1 MIEKYNRY
9 DRHLN
14 QRALEKKSRVKAAH
28 IQRKAESNEKS
39 LSWAE
44 FELQEMAGAQLG
56 IISSVRDKR
65 IMVMCNDQSW
75 DAILAVAIPAKLGTR
90 LVVGDRVFFT
100 TLENSTS
107 VVIEARQPRVSVLS
121 RFKGERHRVSVLAQD
136 EQIIGANIDR
146 AVIVV
151 AKKHPAF
158 HPRFVDRYLV
168 ICENGGIAPLV
179 CMNKS
184 DLSDEDIPAL
194 EWYRSAGIPVIE
206 TSVTTKQGID
216 ALKKHITGKT
226 IVFVGNSGVG
236 KSSLVNAILG
246 AQLETKEV
254 SLKTGKGRHTTTA
267 SSLYHWSHDSYV
279 IDTPGIRSLGV
290 FHIDKLDLQ
299 GGFPEFKD
307 YVNGCQYSDCSHSHE
322 PICGVRQ
329 AVDDGHINQYRYE
342 SYTRMLDE

>member
-1 MIEKYNRY
+1 MAERHNRY

-28 IQRKAESNEKS
+28 IRRKAESEES
-39 LSWAE
+39 GVTWTD
-44 FELQEMAGAQLG
+44 FESQSVEGAQLC
-56 IISSVRDKR
+56 IVSSVRDKR
-65 IMVMCNDQSW
+65 ITVMYHDK
-75 DAILAVAIPAKLGTR
+75 ILDVTLAETLPAKLGNR
-90 LVVGDRVFFT
+90 LVVGDEVFCM
-100 TLENSTS
+100 LSEDGVSG
-107 VVIEARQPRVSVLS
+107 IIQARQSRTSVLS

-136 EQIIGANIDR
+136 EQIIGANIDM

-168 ICENGGIAPLV
+168 ICENGGITPLV

-184 DLSDEDIPAL
+184 DLSDENIPAI

-206 TSVTTKQGID
+206 TSTTTGQGIE
-216 ALKKHITGKT
+216 ALKKHIEGKM

-236 KSSLVNAILG
+236 KSSLVNVILG

-254 SLKTGKGRHTTTA
+254 SSKTGKGKHTTTA
-267 SSLYHWSHDSYV
+267 SCLYHWADDSYV

-290 FHIDKLDLQ
+290 FHIDKLNLQ
-299 GGFPEFKD
+299 GGFPEFWE
-307 YVNGCQYSDCSHSHE
+307 YANECQYNDCSHSHE
-322 PICGVRQ
+322 PICGVRK
-329 AVDDGHINQYRYE
+329 AVEDGAINQYRYE
-342 SYTRMLDE
+342 SYMRMLEE